1 MANET
6 LAQELT
12 TLLESKGAT
21 LVGFADLRSVSPDI
35 RSNFSTGIS
44 IAVALNP
51 RIISEIQEGPTKE
64 YHGEYERANSL
75 LNSLGST
82 AERFL
87 KEKGYVA
94 KSFSATTTDAGYNPE
109 TLSTI
114 LPHKTIATRAGIG
127 WIGKCALL
135 VNRTFGSAIRLTSV
149 MTNAGL
155 PAGDAIDVSQ
165 CGDCSLCVD
174 NCPGKAPSGRNWQVS
189 LYRDSFFDPFA
200 CRKAAR
206 ELALRNTGL
215 QVTICGI
222 CIAVCPWTQN
232 YIKRSS

>member
-1 MANET
+1 
-6 LAQELT
+6 
-12 TLLESKGAT
+12 
-21 LVGFADLRSVSPDI
+21 VP
-35 RSNFSTGIS
+35 
-44 IAVALNP
+44 
-51 RIISEIQEGPTKE
+51 
-64 YHGEYERANSL
+64 
-75 LNSLGST
+75 
-82 AERFL
+82 
-87 KEKGYVA
+87 
-94 KSFSATTTDAGYNPE
+94 
-109 TLSTI
+109 
-114 LPHKTIATRAGIG
+114 
-127 WIGKCALL
+127 LL